1 MPKKRNQ
8 LKGYESK
15 NQQAVTSCKATG
27 KVRGVARWSKDKMI
41 RDVRGDDDSVLVA
54 NERCVKEPSGKGV
67 DFFNAKSRKDR
78 R

>member
-8 LKGYESK
+8 LKGDESK

-54 NERCVKEPSGKGV
+54 NER
-67 DFFNAKSRKDR
+67 
-78 R
+78 